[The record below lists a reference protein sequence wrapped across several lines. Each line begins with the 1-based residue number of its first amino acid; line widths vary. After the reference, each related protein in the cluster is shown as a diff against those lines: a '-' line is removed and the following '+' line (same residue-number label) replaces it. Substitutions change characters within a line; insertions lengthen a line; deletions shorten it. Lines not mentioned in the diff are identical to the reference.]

1 MLTDEAASTR
11 REHKRTKM
19 WGKKNKKLR
28 NKNPYDEESGAVS
41 YSAYSTNRNLAG
53 PAGGKGEKLKRHNTT
68 QAYGTPFTRT
78 TLPHYQNKA
87 PEELTRRRRNA
98 ADSSSSSASAVE

>member
-1 MLTDEAASTR
+1 
-11 REHKRTKM
+11 M

-41 YSAYSTNRNLAG
+41 YTAYSTNRNLGG
-53 PAGGKGEKLKRHNTT
+53 PAGGKEKIKRHNPT
-68 QAYGTPFTRT
+68 QAYGTPYTRT

-87 PEELTRRRRNA
+87 PEELTRRGGSTGG
-98 ADSSSSSASAVE
+98 SSSNSASAVP